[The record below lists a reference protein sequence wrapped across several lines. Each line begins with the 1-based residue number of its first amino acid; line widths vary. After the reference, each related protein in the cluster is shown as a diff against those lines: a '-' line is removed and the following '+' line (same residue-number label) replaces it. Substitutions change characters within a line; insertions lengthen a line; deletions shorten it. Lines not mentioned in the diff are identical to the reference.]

1 MRFFEA
7 MMMLLVGFAILPGV
21 VAILGALQDQVEL
34 IEGAT
39 TFELYLFALL
49 PWLFFVGLLTSAVL
63 KVAGK
68 RKPPRTG
75 GE

>member
-1 MRFFEA
+1 MRFVEA

-21 VAILGALQDQVEL
+21 VAILGVLQDQMEL
-34 IEGAT
+34 LEGAT
-39 TFELYLFALL
+39 TFELYLWALVPWMFFVALL
-49 PWLFFVGLLTSAVL
+49 ASAVL

-68 RKPPRTG
+68 RKPPRSG